1 MISRSLLLTPFLL
14 CLGLASAQ
22 ESPAAPVAP
31 GTPAAK
37 TDEVLRPGML
47 WGTVITRS
55 EFQPLT
61 GKERWGLYWRQSYW
75 RPGAFF
81 AVAGPALGAH
91 LNNEP
96 PQWGQGM
103 EGYSKRYANRF
114 ARSAIRDTVSA
125 AGSAAL
131 GYDVRYVKCD
141 CKGFLPRFGHAIAW
155 NFLTLNRNG
164 NTVLNIPKIGGAFA
178 GEFAGRTWM
187 PAGYNGVGDAMRSGG
202 TQLAIG
208 ALFNSIR
215 EFAPRKKK

>member
-1 MISRSLLLTPFLL
+1 MKSNRILIAPLLFG
-14 CLGLASAQ
+14 LGLASAQ
-22 ESPAAPVAP
+22 ESPVPPAAPVAKP
-31 GTPAAK
+31 VST
-37 TDEVLRPGML
+37 VQPGML
-47 WGTVITRS
+47 WGTVITRD

-81 AVAGPALGAH
+81 GNAGPALGAH

-103 EGYSKRYANRF
+103 EGYSKRFANRF
-114 ARSAIRDTVSA
+114 ARSAIRDSVQA

-155 NFLTLNRNG
+155 NFVTLNRNG
-164 NTVLNIPKIGGAFA
+164 KTVLNVPRIGGSFA
-178 GEFAGRTWM
+178 SEFIGNTWM
-187 PAGYNGVGDAMRSGG
+187 PAGYNSAGDAFRSGAV
-202 TQLAIG
+202 QLGFSSI
-208 ALFNSIR
+208 FNAFR

>member
-1 MISRSLLLTPFLL
+1 MKFRRLLFGPFLFG
-14 CLGLASAQ
+14 LGLTSAQ
-22 ESPAAPVAP
+22 QPPVAP
-31 GTPAAK
+31 PALAAK
-37 TDEVLRPGML
+37 PESIVRPGML
-47 WGTVITRS
+47 WGTVITRD

-81 AVAGPALGAH
+81 GNAGPALGAH

-103 EGYSKRYANRF
+103 EGYSKRFANRF
-114 ARSAIRDTVSA
+114 ARSAIRDSVSA

-141 CKGFLPRFGHAIAW
+141 CKGFFPRFGHAIAW
-155 NFLTLNRNG
+155 NFLTLNRSG
-164 NTVLNIPKIGGAFA
+164 KTVLNAPRIGGTFA
-178 GEFAGRTWM
+178 SEFIGRTWM
-187 PAGYNGVGDAMRSGG
+187 PSGYDGAGDAMRSGAV
-202 TQLAIG
+202 QLG
-208 ALFNSIR
+208 VGSLFNMIR